1 MWCKLME
8 KPNII
13 IYKVKSGL
21 KEGIRASFYTW
32 HGEKPPEDLEALRPI
47 REEVHPWINFVWW
60 DNPAPGVPSE
70 FFAVRWR
77 GFIYIPRTGEYRFYL
92 TTDDGSRLWIN
103 DQLIIDAWRDQ
114 PPSTYVSEPLTLEA
128 GYHRIKYYHY
138 NRYAFAEAV
147 LGWIPPFGEPGVI
160 PREYFK
166 HPASETIKFT
176 GLPDEYEIEL
186 VNKFGSR
193 KCTPKARE
201 CTINIKLEEMPLMAK
216 LKIIDKTSGEVIHE
230 SPGGIEFWGG
240 DEIKVIIG
248 IVKA

>member
-1 MWCKLME
+1 MG
-8 KPNII
+8 KPNVI

-21 KEGIRASFYTW
+21 REGIHVSFYTW
-32 HGEKPPEDLEALRPI
+32 HGDKPPEDLEALRPI
-47 REEVHPWINFVWW
+47 REEIHPWINYVWW

-92 TTDDGSRLWIN
+92 TTDDGSRLWLN
-103 DQLIIDAWRDQ
+103 DQLIIDAWKDQ

-166 HPASETIKFT
+166 HPSSEIIKFT
-176 GLPDEYEIEL
+176 GLSDEYEIEL
-186 VNKFGSR
+186 VNRFGTKR
-193 KCTPKARE
+193 CTPKARE
-201 CTINIKLEEMPLMAK
+201 CIISVKWEEMPLMAK
-216 LKIIDKTSGEVIHE
+216 LRIIDRKTGKAVHE
-230 SPGGIEFWGG
+230 SPGEIEFWGG
-240 DEIKVIIG
+240 DEIKIIIG
-248 IVKA
+248 IIRA